1 MVRTCRIKLKLD
13 LKPQRFMHYLF
24 MLSMSF
30 MVGKKILDFFS
41 LDAKLIAMKQ
51 ANQTIID
58 RIFTV
63 MNTMLFIEKRFS
75 FTFKNVTLFPK
86 EVHVILL
93 VHAEHNINAK
103 KIAEILGVTKGAISQ
118 TLKRLVDKGMLNK
131 NKNPQQPK
139 ELLITLTNLGQE
151 AANHFLTIKN
161 SMAKKYD
168 AYLANLS
175 PKERKTIDTFLQEM
189 DRILKEA

>member
-1 MVRTCRIKLKLD
+1 
-13 LKPQRFMHYLF
+13 
-24 MLSMSF
+24 
-30 MVGKKILDFFS
+30 
-41 LDAKLIAMKQ
+41 MKQ
-51 ANQTIID
+51 NNHTIID

-93 VHAEHNINAK
+93 VHQEQNINAK
-103 KIAEILGVTKGAISQ
+103 MLADTLGVTKGAISQ

-131 NKNPQQPK
+131 KKNPQQPK
-139 ELLITLTNLGQE
+139 ELLITLTNVGQE
-151 AANHFLTIKN
+151 AANHFLKIKN

-168 AYLANLS
+168 AYLVNLS
-175 PKERKTIDTFLQEM
+175 PEEKKTIDAFLREM
-189 DRILKEA
+189 DAILKQA